1 MMRRSGVQPDFVF
14 FFAFRWG
21 EKSVQSGEM
30 NASERWGWE
39 VLYFDFAAT
48 APPYDDVVDTVALT
62 MRDYYANPSSLH
74 RPGQVAGMLVQA
86 AREQVAKLLGIK
98 ASEVVFTSGG
108 TESNALAIQ
117 GVARQFGA
125 TRGKHIIVSAFEH
138 PSVEA
143 QIQKLAEDGY
153 EITQLPVHADGLV
166 SIADIQHALRED
178 TILVSVMH
186 VNSEIGSVQPL
197 AEIGALLRGYPKVF
211 FHVDAVQSVGKLPID
226 MHACGIDLL
235 SASAHKFR
243 GPRGVGLL
251 LVRDG
256 VELSP
261 MLIGGGQ
268 ESGLRAGTPN
278 TPAIAGMAKA
288 LRLSIEQLGNA
299 FAHVQALKEH
309 LHHRLSDHQEMLGLA
324 FTRNLDPHLTSPYIM
339 HLTAPGLKAQVIL
352 HALEEDGII
361 VSSRSACSSR
371 DERPSPTLLAIG
383 MTREAALAGIRIS
396 FGAIHTKKDIDV
408 LADAIIRVITR
419 LRKEEK

>member
-1 MMRRSGVQPDFVF
+1 M
-14 FFAFRWG
+14 
-21 EKSVQSGEM
+21 
-30 NASERWGWE
+30 
-39 VLYFDFAAT
+39 LYFDFAAT
-48 APPYDDVVDTVALT
+48 APPYDDVIDTVGVT

-86 AREQVAKLLGIK
+86 AREQVTKLMGVK
-98 ASEVVFTSGG
+98 SSEVVFTSGG

-117 GVARQFGA
+117 GIARQFGA

-143 QIQKLAEDGY
+143 QLQKLTEDGF

-166 SIADIQHALRED
+166 SVADIQHALRED
-178 TILVSVMH
+178 TLLVSVMH

-197 AEIGALLRGYPKVF
+197 AEIGALLKDYPKVF
-211 FHVDAVQSVGKLPID
+211 FHVDAVQSVGKLPLDI
-226 MHACGIDLL
+226 HACGIDML

-243 GPRGVGLL
+243 GPRGAGLL
-251 LVRDG
+251 IVRDG

-261 MLIGGGQ
+261 ILIGGGQ
-268 ESGLRAGTPN
+268 ESGIRAGTPN

-288 LRLSIEQLGNA
+288 LRLSVEHMEKS
-299 FAHVQALKEH
+299 FAHVQSLKEH
-309 LHHRLSDHQEMLGLA
+309 LQRRLLNHQETLGLS
-324 FTRNLDPHLTSPYIM
+324 FTRNLDSSLTTPYIM
-339 HLTAPGLKAQVIL
+339 HVTAPGLKAQVIL
-352 HALEEDGII
+352 NALEEEGII

-396 FGAIHTKKDIDV
+396 FGEIHKIGDIDV

-419 LRKEEK
+419 LRNEEK